1 MMQVRFNLLTADPLR
16 LGDAIK
22 YLEAEVRPLNES
34 LRGSLG
40 VALYAN
46 PELGVAVVESFWASE
61 EAVVQSGPTVGPSRS
76 EMVRRAAGTV
86 SVERYQVPVF
96 EQQGT
101 LMAGAGLRLTRMDIE
116 PSQVEDAVETY
127 GDTAVP
133 MLADTEGFCAALLF
147 ADHNQG
153 AMISETLWRTPQ
165 ALSAS
170 RSAAAAV
177 RAETVA
183 STGCTVRAVE
193 EYGLVFNTARK
204 P

>member
-170 RSAAAAV
+170 RGAAAAV

>member
-1 MMQVRFNLLTADPLR
+1 MMHVRFNLLTADPLR

-40 VALYAN
+40 VA
-46 PELGVAVVESFWASE
+46 VVESFWASE

-76 EMVRRAAGTV
+76 EMVRRAAGTG

>member
-61 EAVVQSGPTVGPSRS
+61 EAVVQSGPTVGPIRS

>member
-22 YLEAEVRPLNES
+22 YVEAEVRQLTES

-46 PELGVAVVESFWASE
+46 PELGVAVIESFWASD
-61 EAVVQSGPTVGPSRS
+61 EAVVQSGLIVGPGRS
-76 EMVRRAAGTV
+76 EMVRLAAGTV
-86 SVERYQVPVF
+86 CVERYQVPVF

-101 LMAGAGLRLTRMDIE
+101 LTAGAGLRLTRMDIE
-116 PSQVEDAVETY
+116 PSQVEDAVEVY

-147 ADHNQG
+147 VDQNKG
-153 AMISETLWRTPQ
+153 RMISETLWRTPQ
-165 ALSAS
+165 ALAAS

-177 RAETVA
+177 LAETAA
-183 STGCTVRAVE
+183 STGCAVRAVE
-193 EYGLVFNTARK
+193 EYGLVFNSARK

>member
-22 YLEAEVRPLNES
+22 YLETEVRPLNES

>member
-116 PSQVEDAVETY
+116 PSQAEDAVEAY

-165 ALSAS
+165 ALAAS

>member
-22 YLEAEVRPLNES
+22 YLETEVRPLNES

-165 ALSAS
+165 ALAAS
-170 RSAAAAV
+170 RSAAASV

-183 STGCTVRAVE
+183 STGCAVRAVE